1 MATPAKKWPQNC
13 EYARLDSIA
22 LAEQGYRILDALLDG
37 LDSAHQVRQVGRA
50 MAHLKEIRF
59 KLTVCKDRQSL
70 TTLKDGENNR
80 TKELIP

>member
-1 MATPAKKWPQNC
+1 MVTKARKWPQNC

-22 LAEQGYRILDALLDG
+22 LAEQGWRMLDVLLDE
-37 LDSAHQVRQVGRA
+37 LDNVRHVRQVGRV
-50 MAHLKEIRF
+50 MNNLKEICF
-59 KLTVCKDRQSL
+59 KLTVCKDGQSL